1 MRTYK
6 TQAYLLTT
14 QHKPT
19 ETKTTIRK
27 NTHFTAMSS
36 TPRNHTSPRW
46 ENQQTF
52 RNIVTHDEQER
63 ARRQGREVPF
73 LESRLEM
80 LNRHLLDTNHQLR
93 AKIDEL
99 RALQRRYEE
108 LRRVNGELV
117 TTRRRLERR
126 NGELVLEND
135 MLRGLSRGGRR

>member
-1 MRTYK
+1 
-6 TQAYLLTT
+6 
-14 QHKPT
+14 
-19 ETKTTIRK
+19 
-27 NTHFTAMSS
+27 
-36 TPRNHTSPRW
+36 
-46 ENQQTF
+46 
-52 RNIVTHDEQER
+52 
-63 ARRQGREVPF
+63 
-73 LESRLEM
+73 M